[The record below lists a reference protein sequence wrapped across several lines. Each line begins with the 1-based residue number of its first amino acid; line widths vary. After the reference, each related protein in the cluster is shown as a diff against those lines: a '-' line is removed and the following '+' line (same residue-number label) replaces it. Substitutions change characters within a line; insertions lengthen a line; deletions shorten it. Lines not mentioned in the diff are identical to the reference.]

1 MNWLTLYLLRPIL
14 HCIIIQSCWIWIFT
28 DELNWI
34 LVNSWKPFS
43 WQILGSDNGWQS
55 VPLTD
60 LITATAVKKAY
71 RRATLCVHPDK
82 LQQRGATIRQKYIC
96 EKVFDLL
103 KVHYLFTSYAYSCGF
118 HLWISTPSYL
128 SAIANF
134 QRSLFIADAWWL
146 SFSLLKVHHICIMDH
161 NFVYLSPCLFIKS
174 TKFFVLVKP
183 RFYQGW

>member
-1 MNWLTLYLLRPIL
+1 MFCILFCLLHRLFICCFQFFNITNFQAKALAEKNMRDMLAQREQAERHRLAEYLDPEVKRWSNGKEGNLRALLSTLQY
-14 HCIIIQSCWIWIFT
+14 
-28 DELNWI
+28 
-34 LVNSWKPFS
+34 
-43 WQILGSDNGWQS
+43 ILGSDNGWQS

-118 HLWISTPSYL
+118 HL
-128 SAIANF
+128 
-134 QRSLFIADAWWL
+134 
-146 SFSLLKVHHICIMDH
+146 
-161 NFVYLSPCLFIKS
+161 
-174 TKFFVLVKP
+174 
-183 RFYQGW
+183 